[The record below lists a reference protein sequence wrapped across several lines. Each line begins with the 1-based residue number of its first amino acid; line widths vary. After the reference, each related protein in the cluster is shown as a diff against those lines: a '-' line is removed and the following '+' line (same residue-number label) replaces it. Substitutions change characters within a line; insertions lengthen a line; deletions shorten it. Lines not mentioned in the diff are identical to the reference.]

1 MLFVY
6 ILAMIVL
13 LGFCVFV
20 HELGHLLGGK
30 MVGIKARTFSIG
42 FGKGIIKKEW
52 NGTTY
57 QIAPIPLGGFCSF
70 YGEDAAEERK
80 GESYEFLSA
89 APWRRIVTVVMGPMF
104 NLIFGIILFFIMNTV
119 GYTTD
124 TNRIMIPDELRSGE
138 YVSPAYKAGLQN
150 GDKVI
155 SINGKK
161 MISYGDVQ
169 NSIIFSD
176 GKPLV
181 FKIERG
187 AETKEITVVPQKIGE
202 KGHYLV
208 GIYPFGTRVLVEKV
222 VDLEPAKLAGF
233 EEQDEIKA
241 MDGIQLTGT
250 TQFHQYVRSHAGKK
264 IDYIIVRRRNEMHI
278 TVTPRER
285 ETFSIAL
292 TDAAAK
298 KAGPLTSDNA
308 ELFMKENLKKGDVKV
323 NGTKVDSVAK
333 LKDAINA
340 GRTKEVVINTHD
352 KVFKGVPTYEKSGYI
367 GIQMDIAPE
376 KVFVKFGFKEA
387 VSKAFIDPI
396 HFIVY
401 NLKGI
406 GMLVSGKL
414 NVRENVSGP
423 IRIAQIAGDTVYY
436 RGISE
441 FIVLMAK
448 ISIVLMIMNLLPLPA
463 VDGSHIIF
471 FTVEWIRKK
480 PLSQKIMER
489 IQVVGFMFIVLLSLF
504 VIFNDITMLPV
515 FEKIT
520 GMFK

>member
-1 MLFVY
+1 MLLVY

-52 NGTTY
+52 KGTTY

-70 YGEDAAEERK
+70 YGEDASEERK

-89 APWRRIVTVVMGPMF
+89 APWRRIVTVVMGPLF

-119 GYTTD
+119 GYNTD
-124 TNRIMIPDELRSGE
+124 TNKIMIPDELRSGE
-138 YVSPAYKAGLQN
+138 YVSPALKAGIQN

-161 MISYGDVQ
+161 MVSYGDVQ
-169 NSIIFSD
+169 NSVIFSD

-187 AETKEITVVPQKIGE
+187 AEIKEITVVPQKVGE

-222 VDLEPAKLAGF
+222 IDLEPAKLAGF
-233 EEQDEIKA
+233 DEQDEIKT

-250 TQFHQYVRSHAGKK
+250 TQFHAYVRSHANKK
-264 IDYIIVRRRNEMHI
+264 IDYTVVRRGKEMHI
-278 TVTPRER
+278 SITPRER
-285 ETFSIAL
+285 ETFEFPLIAADKKSEGVL
-292 TDAAAK
+292 T
-298 KAGPLTSDNA
+298 TDNA
-308 ELFMKENLKKGDVKV
+308 EFFVKDNQKKGGIKV
-323 NGTKVDSVAK
+323 NGTKVDSDTK
-333 LKDAINA
+333 LKEAINA
-340 GRTKEVVINTHD
+340 GRLKEVVID
-352 KVFKGVPTYEKSGYI
+352 AGGKVYKGKPVYEKMGYI
-367 GIQMDIAPE
+367 GISMAIAPD
-376 KVFVKFGFKEA
+376 KIFVKFGLSEA
-387 VSKAFIDPI
+387 FTKSLIDPI

-406 GMLVSGKL
+406 GMLISGKL

-423 IRIAQIAGDTVYY
+423 IRIAKIAGDTFYY

-489 IQVVGFMFIVLLSLF
+489 IQVVGFMFIILLSLF

-515 FEKIT
+515 FEKFT
-520 GMFK
+520 ALFK